1 MSEPINNHPA
11 QPSQPLETARDT
23 ALEIQETAHA
33 AAQAIRSVEEAAGK
47 PLPQLTLTSDT
58 ADREKVEAVI
68 DQLEQ
73 AQKTAP
79 VAPDVQ
85 AKLAQD
91 LDSSLSPEERRA
103 VDEFARKI
111 DVSNPQHVMLY
122 GAEAQKKVSTFA
134 DTILSEVKNIDAGD
148 VGDSL
153 SRLVGELKSFE
164 VSAEK
169 PRGLRALFFNARR
182 HLAQVQARFDD
193 VAGNVSS
200 IAGSLEG
207 HQVQLLK
214 DVSMFNHLYDMNLE
228 YFRELTMYIVAGEK
242 KLREVREN
250 DIVRLKDAAK
260 QSGDTMDAQ
269 KASDLEQAA
278 DRFEKKLHDLKLT
291 RQISLQMAPQIRL
304 LQNNNSLLIERIQ
317 STLVNTLPLWKNQ
330 MVLALGMQHSR
341 QAMEAQRAVTN
352 MTNELL
358 KKNAEALKQGTIE
371 TAQEAERGIIDIETL
386 VQTNKSLI
394 DTMNEVVR
402 IQAEGR
408 QKRAEA
414 EKTLARMEDEL
425 KQRLING

>member
-1 MSEPINNHPA
+1 MSEPKTGKMA
-11 QPSQPLETARDT
+11 EDR
-23 ALEIQETAHA
+23 IQETQKSAQA
-33 AAQAIRSVEEAAGK
+33 ATQAIRSVEEAAGK
-47 PLPQLTLTSDT
+47 PLPQLTLASDT
-58 ADREKVEAVI
+58 ADRQKVEAVI
-68 DQLEQ
+68 GQLEQ
-73 AQKTAP
+73 VQKEAPTAQ
-79 VAPDVQ
+79 DVQ
-85 AKLAQD
+85 AKIASD
-91 LDSSLSPEERRA
+91 LDSALTESERKA
-103 VDEFARKI
+103 VDEFAGKI
-111 DVSNPQHVMLY
+111 DISNPQHVMLY
-122 GAEAQKKVSTFA
+122 GADAQKKVSNFA
-134 DTILSEVKNIDAGD
+134 DTIRAEGKNIDAGD
-148 VGDSL
+148 VGDNL
-153 SRLVGELKSFE
+153 TKLVGELKTFE
-164 VSAEK
+164 VTAEK
-169 PRGLRALFFNARR
+169 PKGLRSLFTSARK
-182 HLAQVQARFDD
+182 HMAQVQARFDD

-228 YFRELTMYIVAGEK
+228 YFRELTMYIIAGEK
-242 KLREVREN
+242 RLKQVRET
-250 DIVRLKDAAK
+250 DIVRMKEKAQK
-260 QSGDTMDAQ
+260 SGDTMDAQ
-269 KASDLEQAA
+269 HASDLEQAA

-341 QAMEAQRAVTN
+341 QAMQAQRAVTD

-371 TAQEAERGIIDIETL
+371 TAQEAERGIIDIQTL
-386 VQTNKSLI
+386 VETNKSLI

-402 IQAEGR
+402 IQTEGR

-414 EKTLARMEDEL
+414 EKVLARMEDEL

>member
-1 MSEPINNHPA
+1 MSEPKTGKMA
-11 QPSQPLETARDT
+11 EDR
-23 ALEIQETAHA
+23 IQETQKSAQA

-47 PLPQLTLTSDT
+47 PLPQLTLASDT
-58 ADREKVEAVI
+58 ADRQKVEAVI
-68 DQLEQ
+68 GQLEQ
-73 AQKTAP
+73 VQKEAPTAQ
-79 VAPDVQ
+79 DVQ
-85 AKLAQD
+85 AKIASD
-91 LDSSLSPEERRA
+91 LDSALTESERKA
-103 VDEFARKI
+103 VDEFAGKI
-111 DVSNPQHVMLY
+111 DISNPQHVMLY
-122 GAEAQKKVSTFA
+122 GADAQKKVSNFA
-134 DTILSEVKNIDAGD
+134 DTILAEVKNIDAGD
-148 VGDSL
+148 VGDNL
-153 SRLVGELKSFE
+153 TKLVGELKTFE
-164 VSAEK
+164 VTAEK
-169 PRGLRALFFNARR
+169 PKGLRSLFTSARK
-182 HLAQVQARFDD
+182 HMAQVQARFDD

-228 YFRELTMYIVAGEK
+228 YFRELTMYIIAGEK
-242 KLREVREN
+242 RLKQVRET
-250 DIVRLKDAAK
+250 DIVRMKEKAQK
-260 QSGDTMDAQ
+260 SGDTMDAQ
-269 KASDLEQAA
+269 HASDLEQAA

-341 QAMEAQRAVTN
+341 QAMQAQRAVTD

-371 TAQEAERGIIDIETL
+371 TAQEAERGIIDIQTL
-386 VQTNKSLI
+386 VETNKSLI

-402 IQAEGR
+402 IQTEGR

-414 EKTLARMEDEL
+414 EKVLARMEDEL

>member
-1 MSEPINNHPA
+1 MSEPTNNHPA
-11 QPSQPLETARDT
+11 EPVQPTEAARDT
-23 ALEIQETAHA
+23 VQELQATAQA

-68 DQLEQ
+68 DQLEE
-73 AQKTAP
+73 AQKKAP

-91 LDSSLSPEERRA
+91 LDSSLSPEERQA
-103 VDEFARKI
+103 VEEFARKI

-148 VGDSL
+148 VGDNL

-228 YFRELTMYIVAGEK
+228 YFRELTMNIVAGEK

-250 DIVRLKDAAK
+250 DIVRLKDAAQK
-260 QSGDTMDAQ
+260 SGDTMDAQ

>member
-1 MSEPINNHPA
+1 MSEQPK
-11 QPSQPLETARDT
+11 QPSEQKKAAEPVQELQKT
-23 ALEIQETAHA
+23 ALA

-47 PLPQLTLTSDT
+47 PLPQLTLASDT
-58 ADREKVEAVI
+58 ADRQKVEAVI

-73 AQKTAP
+73 AQKQAP
-79 VAPDVQ
+79 SAPDVQ
-85 AKLAQD
+85 ARMASQ
-91 LDSSLSPEERRA
+91 LDSALTEEERKA
-103 VDEFARKI
+103 VDEFAAKI
-111 DVSNPQHVMLY
+111 DIANPQHVMLY
-122 GAEAQKKVSTFA
+122 GAEAQKKVSNFA
-134 DTILSEVKNIDAGD
+134 DTILGEVKNIDAGD

-153 SRLVGELKSFE
+153 SKLVGELKTFE
-164 VSAEK
+164 VSAEQPK
-169 PRGLRALFFNARR
+169 GLRGLFTNARK
-182 HLAQVQARFDD
+182 HMAQIQARFDD
-193 VAGNVSS
+193 VAGNVST
-200 IAGSLEG
+200 IAGTLEG

-228 YFRELTMYIVAGEK
+228 YFRELTMYIIAGEK
-242 KLREVREN
+242 RLKEVRET
-250 DIVRLKDAAK
+250 DLVHLKEAAQK
-260 QSGDTMDAQ
+260 SGDTMDAQ
-269 KASDLEQAA
+269 RASDLEQAA

-341 QAMEAQRAVTN
+341 QAMQAQRAVTD

-371 TAQEAERGIIDIETL
+371 TAQEAERGIIDIQTL

-414 EKTLARMEDEL
+414 EKVLTRMEDEL

>member
-1 MSEPINNHPA
+1 MSEAKKDTTNQELKQTA
-11 QPSQPLETARDT
+11 Q
-23 ALEIQETAHA
+23 A
-33 AAQAIRSVEEAAGK
+33 AAQAINAVEEAVNQ
-47 PLPQLTLTSDT
+47 PLPELVLSSET

-73 AQKTAP
+73 AQKESP
-79 VAPDVQ
+79 QAPDVQ
-85 AKLAQD
+85 AKLASD
-91 LDSSLSPEERRA
+91 LDSALSPEERKA
-103 VDEFARKI
+103 VDEFAQKI

-122 GAEAQKKVSTFA
+122 GAEAQKKVSSFA
-134 DTILSEVKNIDAGD
+134 DSILAEVKNTDAGD
-148 VGDSL
+148 VGDNL
-153 SRLVGELKSFE
+153 TKLIGELKNFE
-164 VSAEK
+164 SSAEK
-169 PRGLRALFFNARR
+169 PKGLRALFTSAEK
-182 HLAQVQARFDD
+182 HIAQVQSRFDD
-193 VAGNVSS
+193 VAGNVSN
-200 IAGSLEG
+200 IAGTLET

-214 DVSMFNHLYDMNLE
+214 DVSMFNHLYEMNLS
-228 YFRELTMYIVAGEK
+228 YFKELTMYIIAGEK
-242 KLREVREN
+242 KLADVRAN
-250 DIVRLKDAAK
+250 DLAKLKEHAK
-260 QSGDTMDAQ
+260 ATGDTLDAQ

-330 MVLALGMQHSR
+330 MVLAIGMQHSQ
-341 QAMEAQRAVTN
+341 QAMRAQRAVTD

-358 KKNAEALKQGTIE
+358 KKNAETLKQGTIE

-402 IQAEGR
+402 IQTEGR

-414 EKTLARMEDEL
+414 EKTLAKMENEL
-425 KQRLING
+425 KTRLING

>member
-11 QPSQPLETARDT
+11 QPSQPLETAKDK

-193 VAGNVSS
+193 VAGNVSN